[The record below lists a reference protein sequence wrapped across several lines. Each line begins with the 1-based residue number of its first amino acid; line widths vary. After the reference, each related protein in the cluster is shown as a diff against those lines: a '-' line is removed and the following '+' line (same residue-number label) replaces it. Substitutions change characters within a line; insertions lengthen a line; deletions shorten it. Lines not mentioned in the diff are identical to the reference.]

1 MSHDVKNIMVI
12 LSSVSGVGKTTITK
26 KIQQKYQSFKISVSH
41 TTRKPRPNEVD
52 GVDYHFISKEK
63 FESLIKKKEF
73 YEYAKIFDNY
83 YGTHKKTVD
92 KLTKTNDIIFD
103 IDWQGTQQ
111 LSKFKNLN
119 LIKIYLIPPN
129 KQELKKR
136 LIKRNQDSPE
146 EVQRRFNAYDNDI
159 QYWKDYD
166 YIIINENLEKC
177 YKQIEKIIANH
188 KNNIMSLFQSA
199 Q

>member
-1 MSHDVKNIMVI
+1 MNHDSNNIMVI
-12 LSSVSGVGKTTITK
+12 LSSPSGVGKTTITK

-52 GVDYHFISKEK
+52 GVDYYFISHEK
-63 FESLIKKKEF
+63 FKKLISEGKF

-83 YGTHKKTVD
+83 YGTLKENVD
-92 KLTKTNDIIFD
+92 KMIKKNDIIFD

-111 LSKFKNLN
+111 LSKFKNLK

-129 KQELKKR
+129 KNELKQR

-146 EVQRRFNAYDNDI
+146 EVERRFKAYDKDI
-159 QYWKDYD
+159 QHWKDYD
-166 YIIINENLEKC
+166 YIVINENIETC
-177 YKQIEKIIANH
+177 YKQIENIISIN
-188 KNNIMSLFQSA
+188 KNKSFKVSQKVL
-199 Q
+199 